1 MRRRFVVL
9 WIAAICAACL
19 AFIAHLTL
27 RFETVRLG
35 YDVDRARQEERRLVE
50 QQRLLSIEAATLRAP
65 ERVETVARG
74 ALNMDIP
81 NADRVVTLGGRE
93 RRTAAG
99 RMR

>member
-1 MRRRFVVL
+1 M
-9 WIAAICAACL
+9 
-19 AFIAHLTL
+19 
-27 RFETVRLG
+27 RLG

-81 NADRVVTLGGRE
+81 NADRVVTLGSRE